1 MKTCEKHAFSSEAH
15 AKASLT
21 DLIERLKRQGKGD
34 DWKYLN
40 AYLCACGYWHLGR
53 SFKTQRKQATFREP
67 KPATKKVPSWG
78 QLMRRY
84 ERILKKEDRKR
95 NYMVAEIGKIVERD
109 RLEIEQAAEQRE
121 ANRFRMADLLDSIRQ
136 AEHIAE
142 TIKPA

>member
-1 MKTCEKHAFSSEAH
+1 
-15 AKASLT
+15 
-21 DLIERLKRQGKGD
+21 
-34 DWKYLN
+34 
-40 AYLCACGYWHLGR
+40 
-53 SFKTQRKQATFREP
+53 
-67 KPATKKVPSWG
+67 
-78 QLMRRY
+78 MRRY